1 MLLVIAE
8 KSSLHGFGSPRKS
21 FVGMR
26 GLLAGWPKGA
36 EDEPNSSKERM
47 TYRLGVD
54 IGGTFTDF
62 AIVDADTGK
71 IRVEKILT
79 SAGEPEKTVLSGI
92 DGLAE
97 AIPSLLSRTAEVIH
111 ATTLITNVVLERKGA
126 LTALLTTAGFR
137 DVLEMAREV
146 RYDIYDMFIRLPE
159 PLVPRRLRLGVSERI
174 LADGTVLQPLA
185 EDEVRRAAA
194 AFRDA
199 GVGAVAVMFL
209 HSYRNA
215 AHELRAAEILRE
227 ELPGIVVSL
236 SHEVHP
242 EPKEYERASTTVV
255 DAYVKGVAEGYLDR
269 LSGGLTERGYA
280 NRLFVMLSNGGAATA
295 ETARKVPVQIVES
308 GPAAGVEAASYF
320 GRLMGTDRMLSFDMG
335 GTTAKLCV
343 VEKGKASRNRAFEVD
358 RVHRFK
364 AGSGLPVAV
373 PVYDL
378 LEIGAGGGS
387 VARINDLGL
396 LQVGPDSAGSDPGPA
411 SYGLGGAAP
420 TVTDA
425 DLLLGYLNPDY
436 FLGGRMRLDTA
447 AAAEAIDV
455 LAGAAGLT
463 PVGAAAG
470 VHELVNVNM
479 ASAARMYLTEKG
491 LAAPQLSLVAFGG
504 AGPVHAVDLARK
516 LGCPRVVVPP
526 YSGVMSSLGLLAAPV
541 AFERSRAIRRILRT
555 LDLETVESAIRELER
570 EIRPLMPD
578 GAAAIVR
585 RSVDLRYSGQD
596 YPLEIEIE
604 GPGKLGANAPDWE
617 ARFEAAYSDL
627 YGKVDDDNPVELAS
641 VRVHVSQPLP
651 HLEISRPAAAADAP
665 PKAFREMFVS
675 GVGGME
681 RVPVFERAAL
691 RVGQKIDGPAI
702 VEERESTT
710 IVGPS
715 DRLEVNEFGCLT
727 VDLAATVGGEA
738 PAAAVAGSG

>member
-1 MLLVIAE
+1 
-8 KSSLHGFGSPRKS
+8 
-21 FVGMR
+21 
-26 GLLAGWPKGA
+26 
-36 EDEPNSSKERM
+36 M

-62 AIVDADTGK
+62 AVIDNDTGV
-71 IRVEKILT
+71 IRVEKLLT

-92 DGLAE
+92 DGLTE
-97 AIPSLLSRTAEVIH
+97 VIPGLLSRTAEVVH

-137 DVLEMAREV
+137 DILEMAREV
-146 RYDIYDMFIRLPE
+146 RYDIFDMFIRLPE
-159 PLVPRRLRLGVSERI
+159 PLVPRRLRFGVSERI
-174 LADGTVLQPLA
+174 LADGTVLQPLD

-194 AFRDA
+194 VFRDA

-209 HSYRNA
+209 HSYRNSI
-215 AHELRAAEILRE
+215 HELRAAEILRE

-236 SHEVHP
+236 SHEVHS
-242 EPKEYERASTTVV
+242 EPKEYERASTTVM

-269 LSGGLTERGYA
+269 LSRGLTERGYA

-295 ETARKVPVQIVES
+295 ETARRVPVQIVES

-320 GRLMGTDRMLSFDMG
+320 GRLMGLDRMLSFDMG
-335 GTTAKLCV
+335 GTTAKLCI
-343 VEKGKASRNRAFEVD
+343 VENGKAARNRAFEVD

-387 VARINDLGL
+387 IARINDLGL

-420 TVTDA
+420 TVTDV

-447 AAAEAIDV
+447 AAADAVGV
-455 LAGAAGLT
+455 LAEAGGLT
-463 PVGAAAG
+463 PVDAAAG

-516 LGCPRVVVPP
+516 LGCPRVIVPP
-526 YSGVMSSLGLLAAPV
+526 FSGVMSSLGLLAAPV

-555 LDLETVESAIRELER
+555 LDPETVESAFRELER

-578 GAAAIVR
+578 GIAPIVR

-596 YPLEIEIE
+596 YPLEIKIE
-604 GPGKLGANAPDWE
+604 GQERLGAIAPDWE
-617 ARFEAAYSDL
+617 ARFEVAYSDL

-641 VRVHVSQPLP
+641 VRVHVSQPPP
-651 HLEISRPAAAADAP
+651 HLEISRPSAAEDAL
-665 PKAFREMFVS
+665 PKGFRDMFVS
-675 GVGGME
+675 GGGGME
-681 RVPVFERAAL
+681 SVPVFERVAL
-691 RVGQKIDGPAI
+691 CIGQKIDGPAI

-710 IVGPS
+710 VIGPG
-715 DRLEVNEFGCLT
+715 DQLEVNEFGCLA
-727 VDLAATVGGEA
+727 VDLAATVGDET
-738 PAAAVAGSG
+738 PAAAVAVSE

>member
-1 MLLVIAE
+1 M
-8 KSSLHGFGSPRKS
+8 
-21 FVGMR
+21 
-26 GLLAGWPKGA
+26 
-36 EDEPNSSKERM
+36 KESR
-47 TYRLGVD
+47 TGYRVGVD

-62 AIVDADTGK
+62 AIVDNDTGM

-79 SAGEPEKTVLSGI
+79 SASEPEKTVLLGI
-92 DGLAE
+92 DGQTE
-97 AIPSLLSRTAEVIH
+97 ALPGLLSRTAEVIH

-137 DVLEMAREV
+137 DILEMAREV

-174 LADGTVLQPLA
+174 LADGTVLQPLD
-185 EDEVRRAAA
+185 ENEVRQAAS

-209 HSYRNA
+209 HSYRNG
-215 AHELRAAEILRE
+215 AHELGAAEILRE

-242 EPKEYERASTTVV
+242 EPKEYERASTTVM
-255 DAYVKGVAEGYLDR
+255 DAYVKGIAEGYLNR
-269 LSGGLTERGYA
+269 LSGGLAERGYA
-280 NRLFVMLSNGGAATA
+280 NRLFVMLSNGGTATA
-295 ETARKVPVQIVES
+295 ETARRVPVRIVES

-320 GRLMGTDRMLSFDMG
+320 GRLMGIDHMLSFDMG
-335 GTTAKLCV
+335 GTTAKLCI
-343 VEKGKASRNRAFEVD
+343 VENGRAARNRVFEVD

-387 VARINDLGL
+387 IARVNDLGL

-411 SYGLGGAAP
+411 SYGLGGVAP

-425 DLLLGYLNPDY
+425 DLLLGYLDPDY
-436 FLGGRMRLDTA
+436 FLGGRMRLDTEA
-447 AAAEAIDV
+447 AAQAVGVLAEAS
-455 LAGAAGLT
+455 GLT
-463 PVGAAAG
+463 PIDAAAG

-479 ASAARMYLTEKG
+479 AAAARMYLTEKG

-516 LGCPRVVVPP
+516 LGCPRVIVPP
-526 YSGVMSSLGLLAAPV
+526 FSGVMSSLGLLAAPV

-555 LDLETVESAIRELER
+555 LDLETVESAFSELER
-570 EIRPLMPD
+570 EIRPLMPE
-578 GAAAIVR
+578 GRALIVR

-596 YPLEIEIE
+596 FPLEIEIE
-604 GPGKLGANAPDWE
+604 GSGDLDAVAPDWE

-641 VRVHVSQPLP
+641 VRVHVSQPPP
-651 HLEISRPAAAADAP
+651 HLEISRPAATEDAL
-665 PKAFREMFVS
+665 PKAFRDMFVS
-675 GVGGME
+675 GDGME

-691 RVGQKIDGPAI
+691 RIGQKIDGPAI
-702 VEERESTT
+702 VEEREATM
-710 IVGPS
+710 IVGRS
-715 DRLEVNEFGCLT
+715 DRLEVNEFGCLV
-727 VDLAATVGGEA
+727 VDLATRVGDEA
-738 PAAAVAGSG
+738 PAAAVLGSE